1 MGDTSSKLKP
11 VGSKDFQAE
20 VLSAPEAVLV
30 DFWAPWCGPCR
41 AVTPVLEEL
50 SGAFAGKAKF
60 LSLNVDDNQDLA
72 VRYGVMGI
80 PTVIVFKGGQV
91 SGQLI
96 GAQNKRAYESLVNN
110 ALK

>member
-1 MGDTSSKLKP
+1 MGDVSSKLKP
-11 VGSKDFQAE
+11 VNTKDFQGE
-20 VLSAPEAVLV
+20 VLSSPTPVLV

-50 SGAFAGKAKF
+50 TGSFADKAKF
-60 LSLNVDDNQDLA
+60 MSVNVDDNQDLA

-80 PTVIVFKGGQV
+80 PTVIVFKGGNV

-96 GAQNKRAYESLVNN
+96 GAQSRKAYESLLNV